1 MTSTHQD
8 PVLVVIQVT
17 GGNDYMNTVVPY
29 ADPLYQD
36 NRLTVG
42 VPVDEVLPIDER
54 FGFNPALAP
63 LKDLYDDGRVA
74 VINGIGYPNPNRS
87 HFRAMDIWHTCEP
100 ERIATEGWL
109 GRVVRDLDPAAEN
122 VLTAVNFGRG
132 LPRALA
138 LPGVP
143 VASVAALENYG
154 VLNAITSEE
163 QRARA
168 LDVFARMYA
177 PAIGTGPTMD
187 YLGQTGLD
195 ALKGADLLKSAGDG
209 YTSTVEYAATPIAQ
223 NLKGIAKVL
232 LAGLGTRV
240 FYTLQAGYDTHS
252 GQAQV
257 QPQLLSELAG
267 GIAGFYADLQEHQ
280 ASENVLMLVF
290 TEFGRRVRDNG
301 NGTDHGSGGAAFVIG
316 DRVAGGMHG
325 MYPSL
330 KEEDLLDG
338 DLHFQV
344 DFRSVYSTIAEGWLE
359 LDAQPIVGGNY
370 ERLNFL

>member
-36 NRLTVG
+36 NRPTVG

-143 VASVAALENYG
+143 VASVAVLENYG

-187 YLGQTGLD
+187 YLGRTGLD
-195 ALKGADLLKSAGDG
+195 ALKGGR
-209 YTSTVEYAATPIAQ
+209 PP
-223 NLKGIAKVL
+223 
-232 LAGLGTRV
+232 
-240 FYTLQAGYDTHS
+240 
-252 GQAQV
+252 QV
-257 QPQLLSELAG
+257 
-267 GIAGFYADLQEHQ
+267 
-280 ASENVLMLVF
+280 
-290 TEFGRRVRDNG
+290 GR
-301 NGTDHGSGGAAFVIG
+301 
-316 DRVAGGMHG
+316 
-325 MYPSL
+325 
-330 KEEDLLDG
+330 
-338 DLHFQV
+338 
-344 DFRSVYSTIAEGWLE
+344 
-359 LDAQPIVGGNY
+359 
-370 ERLNFL
+370 